1 MEGYGRLF
9 ELAKPYLVVVFVQF
23 GYAGM
28 TILAKSALDKGM
40 SPHVF
45 VVYRHAVATLVIAP
59 FAIIFDRFYII
70 LDRLA
75 TSFSFLGTYLM
86 LGITTLHAGMILST
100 LSINSKRPHTNR
112 DAFFTYKLIIIL

>member
-1 MEGYGRLF
+1 MEGFDRLF
-9 ELAKPYLVVVFVQF
+9 GLAKPYLVVVFVQF

-59 FAIIFDRFYII
+59 FALIFDRFEKI
-70 LDRLA
+70 
-75 TSFSFLGTYLM
+75 FSLQL
-86 LGITTLHAGMILST
+86 
-100 LSINSKRPHTNR
+100 
-112 DAFFTYKLIIIL
+112 